1 MTKFGLL
8 FQLAIAAFASEIAF
22 AFSTS
27 TKQENSRLS
36 LQALNGNQEPSRRAF
51 LATAASAVVGLAFA
65 PQESRAFEVGGKLV
79 LGDESIMSPKEHGTS
94 AQAVQKDLLYGV
106 SNKLADKVCT
116 FNR

>member
-8 FQLAIAAFASEIAF
+8 LKLAIAACASELAF
-22 AFSTS
+22 ALSTS

-36 LQALNGNQEPSRRAF
+36 LQALNGDQEPSRRAF

-65 PQESRAFEVGGKLV
+65 PQESRAFEVGGQLV
-79 LGDESIMSPKEHGTS
+79 SGDESIMSPKEHGTS

-106 SNKLADKVCT
+106 SNKLADKVCN